1 MTMELREALYKY
13 LLRIGDTSLIAGQR
27 LAEWVSEGPTLEE
40 DIALTNISLDLF
52 GQARAA
58 LSYAAEVQGKGATED
73 SLTYLRSEREY
84 YNTLLSEL
92 PNGNFANTIANQFL
106 NDAYL
111 YHFYTALGKSK
122 DEKLAAFAIKSVK
135 EVRYHLRHTGEWV
148 VRLGDG
154 TEESKNKMQSAID
167 DVWMFTG
174 DLFEMDEV
182 DETLI
187 EMGIGVD
194 LNEIKRSW
202 DTTVNK
208 VLERATITRPEDG
221 YMQTGRLD
229 GQHTE
234 YLGHILSELQYLQ
247 RAHPGAEW

>member
-1 MTMELREALYKY
+1 MELREALYNY
-13 LLRIGDTSLIAGQR
+13 LLRIGDTSLIGGQR

-73 SLTYLRSEREY
+73 SLAYLRSEREY

-92 PNGNFANTIANQFL
+92 PNGNFANTIAKRFL
-106 NDAYL
+106 NDAFL
-111 YHFYTALGKSK
+111 YHFYSALGSSK
-122 DEKLAAFAIKSVK
+122 DEKLAAFAVKSLK
-135 EVRYHLRHTGEWV
+135 EVRYHIRHSGEWV

-154 TEESKNKMQSAID
+154 TEESKQKMQSAID
-167 DVWMFTG
+167 EIWMFTN
-174 DLFEMDEV
+174 DLFEMNEV

-202 DTTVNK
+202 DTTVNE

-221 YMQTGRLD
+221 YMQTGRLN

-247 RAHPGAEW
+247 RAHPGATW